1 MNSHAGCT
9 AAPPTIAVVG
19 FSARAA
25 AQSAKRQGFEVVAV
39 DLCADRDL
47 LVECRAHYR
56 LDDLNWPDLLNS
68 DYPNAT
74 LLLTGGMEHRSTW
87 VERCHSQFVR
97 AGATGTQLRSMR
109 NLANWEKWAASSE
122 LGWPRT
128 ISAENLVSISID
140 SMRSSKWL
148 IKNLESGGGTGTTD
162 FEGQGLPQNLDRIY
176 LQQRMLGETI
186 GVTFLSS
193 QVSSTFIGAMATWPP
208 ESNAIEK
215 RYLYRGSYGPIPLS
229 KTNIDKLQRFAAV
242 AGRESGLLG
251 VWQADFLL
259 HEGELTLLEINPRW
273 SASMDLLDITLE
285 MRLVEKHD
293 ASVRGMM
300 TSSAMEQLAS
310 RAWEES
316 LSSPERMLGKLIV
329 YADQSCIISSA
340 QSEFWW
346 SKRWNMDLLCELN
359 RCRFAD
365 IPTVGTSIP
374 AGGPILSVMATGSAS
389 ESILLALESAG
400 SEVRSSSVSCHV

>member
-1 MNSHAGCT
+1 M
-9 AAPPTIAVVG
+9 AVVG

-47 LVECRAHYR
+47 LADCRAHYR
-56 LDDLNWPDLLNS
+56 LDDPHWPDVLNS
-68 DYPNAT
+68 EYPNAS
-74 LLLTGGMEHRSTW
+74 LLLTGGMEHRSKW
-87 VERCHSQFVR
+87 VDRCHMDSDR
-97 AGATGTQLRSMR
+97 AGATGAQLRSMR
-109 NLANWEKWAASSE
+109 TLANWEEWAASSE

-128 ISAENLVSISID
+128 VSAENLISFSME

-148 IKNLESGGGTGTTD
+148 VKNLESGGGMATID
-162 FEGQGLPQNLDRIY
+162 FEGYGLPQNLDSIY
-176 LQQRMLGETI
+176 LQQRMPGETI

-193 QVSSTFIGAMATWPP
+193 QFSSTFIGATSAWPP
-208 ESNAIEK
+208 ESNATDK
-215 RYLYRGSYGPIPLS
+215 RYVYRGSYGPIPLS
-229 KTNIDKLQRFAAV
+229 KTNIDKLHRFAAI

-251 VWQADFLL
+251 VWQADFLR

-273 SASMDLLDITLE
+273 SASMDLLDLVLDL
-285 MRLVEKHD
+285 RLVEKHD

-310 RAWEES
+310 RACKAS

-329 YADQSCIISSA
+329 YADQPCIIGSS

-346 SKRWNMDLLCELN
+346 SKKWNMDLSCELD

-365 IPTVGTSIP
+365 IPTSGISIP
-374 AGGPILSVMATGSAS
+374 AGSPILTVMASGNAR
-389 ESILLALESAG
+389 ESILIALESAAAD
-400 SEVRSSSVSCHV
+400 VRSSSVSRHA